1 MVGKISRSLS
11 QVWEIKVTAIE
22 NSKNLKTLNSIDE
35 FIVSLTTNEG
45 KMKDLKMDENL
56 PKKMTIALKSLVH
69 KMDDE
74 SNNDEEEEDI
84 RSNKFL
90 KKRSMKIDRTS
101 KVNKVTNERDVI
113 DCETRSHVKHDCPHK
128 NKNEKHYKKRK
139 SSLLHEMTMIIA

>member
-11 QVWEIKVTAIE
+11 QVWEIRVTAIE
-22 NSKNLKTLNSIDE
+22 NSKNLKTLNSDE

-45 KMKDLKMDENL
+45 KMKDLKMDENV

-74 SNNDEEEEDI
+74 SNNDDEEEDI

-101 KVNKVTNERDVI
+101 KVNKVTKVI
-113 DCETRSHVKHDCPHK
+113 QMREMLLIA
-128 NKNEKHYKKRK
+128 KRGV
-139 SSLLHEMTMIIA
+139 I